1 MTEKAN
7 HLRIL
12 AVLATAALLPSISI
26 AQTGMAAGSR
36 IYIDPGTGAQSGFA
50 NPATIW
56 PLHATLWQIN
66 DPGFAIYLTAA
77 IRAKNVNAIITTDRT
92 KAAYILETTSSHMKS
107 LGGRPSI
114 IDDWTAPVLPQNVK
128 AHDDASVRLV
138 NVATGDVVFAY
149 AVDRN
154 NTAHGMQ
161 TAAESCAKHLKDA
174 VAMGLTQTTGNQ
186 KASLGDRLAAWPR
199 HADPAMSFGIY

>member
-1 MTEKAN
+1 MRSSR
-7 HLRIL
+7 RI
-12 AVLATAALLPSISI
+12 A
-26 AQTGMAAGSR
+26 
-36 IYIDPGTGAQSGFA
+36 
-50 NPATIW
+50 PA
-56 PLHATLWQIN
+56 
-66 DPGFAIYLTAA
+66 
-77 IRAKNVNAIITTDRT
+77 
-92 KAAYILETTSSHMKS
+92 
-107 LGGRPSI
+107 
-114 IDDWTAPVLPQNVK
+114 LPQNVK

-138 NVATGDVVFAY
+138 NVATGDVAFAS

-154 NTAHGMQ
+154 SKAHGMQ